1 MIYVGM
7 AEMMGFIRVRR
18 PAKERFFAFQ
28 LANLSCNLLM
38 MIL

>member
-7 AEMMGFIRVRR
+7 ADMMGFIRVRR
-18 PAKERFFAFQ
+18 PAKERVFAFQ